1 MLHIGRHFWVCNLW
15 NRFRLH
21 SLYPQC
27 FVLLVFFFLFYQ
39 IKNFLYLLWVNLY
52 IITGIYLHEPPFLTA
67 HFSWPLLFLSLKKLW
82 PSLCFHPL
90 STADFW
96 QVHGLVPN
104 TFGNAGMGIARHIS
118 NMVMILG
125 TTIRNLAPI
134 GQSGPKHS
142 QNRPLALIG
151 HVINA
156 FFN

>member
-1 MLHIGRHFWVCNLW
+1 MTSLLSFWVCNLW

-27 FVLLVFFFLFYQ
+27 SVVLVFFFY
-39 IKNFLYLLWVNLY
+39 FLPNKELPFSSV
-52 IITGIYLHEPPFLTA
+52 GEPLHYHGHIFTWPPLLTA
-67 HFSWPLLFLSLKKLW
+67 HFSWPLLSLSLKKLW

-90 STADFW
+90 STANFW

-104 TFGNAGMGIARHIS
+104 TFGNAGMGIARHVS

-151 HVINA
+151 DVINA

>member
-1 MLHIGRHFWVCNLW
+1 MLHTWRHFWVCNHW

-27 FVLLVFFFLFYQ
+27 FFLLVFFFFFTKQRTSFIFCGWTLSRA
-39 IKNFLYLLWVNLY
+39 Y
-52 IITGIYLHEPPFLTA
+52 ICMNPPFNGPFFMTPP
-67 HFSWPLLFLSLKKLW
+67 FSESQKVVTLPLF
-82 PSLCFHPL
+82 PPPL
-90 STADFW
+90 PPANFW

-104 TFGNAGMGIARHIS
+104 TFGNAGMGIGRHVT
-118 NMVMILG
+118 NMVIILG

-134 GQSGPKHS
+134 RQSGPKHS